1 MKKKMIWCAIL
12 GILAVAAL
20 TCGFV
25 VVNAKNKIREEDFL
39 HVEEG
44 MLVNEKGEHVLLQG
58 VNLGGWLL
66 QESWMCPVNGEDR
79 K

>member
-39 HVEEG
+39 NVE
-44 MLVNEKGEHVLLQG
+44 
-58 VNLGGWLL
+58 
-66 QESWMCPVNGEDR
+66 
-79 K
+79 